1 MRNKYLK
8 TIIMTIVAIIGIS
21 LFGLCPNTHAD
32 DDICNNKEVP
42 QAVRDAAGCN
52 KMDDQLPD
60 TIAGILNAIIIVS
73 GTVAVIFVLI
83 GGVNYMTSSGDAGK
97 LEKAK
102 KTILYAVIGL
112 AICALAFAIVNW
124 TVDTIRNA
132 ATEDSG
138 DQEENEETSLL
149 LQEQTITNN
158 TQRS

>member
-1 MRNKYLK
+1 
-8 TIIMTIVAIIGIS
+8 
-21 LFGLCPNTHAD
+21 
-32 DDICNNKEVP
+32 
-42 QAVRDAAGCN
+42 
-52 KMDDQLPD
+52 MDDQLPD

-138 DQEENEETSLL
+138 GQEENEETSLL

>member
-8 TIIMTIVAIIGIS
+8 TIIITLIAVIGLS
-21 LFGLCPNTHAD
+21 FFGSCPNTHAD
-32 DDICNNKEVP
+32 DDLCNSQDVP
-42 QAVRDAAGCN
+42 QTVKDAAGCN
-52 KMDDQLPD
+52 QMKDQLPD

-73 GTVAVIFVLI
+73 GTVAVVFVLI

-124 TVDTIRNA
+124 TVDAIKNA
-132 ATEDSG
+132 ATDSG
-138 DQEENEETSLL
+138 GGQTSILL
-149 LQEQTITNN
+149 PEQTIINN
-158 TQRS
+158 IIRS